1 MMFHSSTPTF
11 LSFCYLL
18 GTKVRVYTQVG
29 KTNQGKF
36 ALDVAVKSLDLFKE
50 LASTTYF

>member
-1 MMFHSSTPTF
+1 MCCSVGMLLLFHTHVSTYV
-11 LSFCYLL
+11 SIQL

-36 ALDVAVKSLDLFKE
+36 ALDVAVKSLELYKE
-50 LASTTYF
+50 